1 MLVKDFPEC
10 FGSYKLYEIA
20 RDTMMHYARDIDV
33 QKMIDAIVAD
43 GATPADFLRKLAVHS
58 KRHVNASKAS
68 EMIMAIKEKISNL
81 IGVYVEPREV
91 RITKDGSET
100 IRVYVENK
108 MDAMF
113 KFKVGMQQ
121 LERETTSLLYDNV
134 KSFSYTKMVKAMP
147 IAAGATHV
155 FKFLI
160 KPDVFGIQDIYELK
174 KNSQVSI
181 MLGMQVAVDGVDG
194 QRTPLH
200 KIPVNIVKAKL

>member
-10 FGSYKLYEIA
+10 FGSYKIYEIV
-20 RDTMMHYARDIDV
+20 RDTMLHYARDVDV
-33 QKMIDAIVAD
+33 QRMIDAIVAD
-43 GATPADFLRKLAVHS
+43 SATPADFLRKLAVHS

-68 EMIMAIKEKISNL
+68 EMIMAIKDKVSAL

-113 KFKVGMQQ
+113 KFKVGIQQ
-121 LERETTSLLYDNV
+121 LERESTSLLHDSV
-134 KSFSYTKMVKAMP
+134 KAFSYTKMIKAMP
-147 IAAGATHV
+147 IEAGATHV

-174 KNSQVSI
+174 KNNIVSI

-194 QRTPLH
+194 QKTPLH

>member
-1 MLVKDFPEC
+1 MIKEFPEC
-10 FGSYKLYEIA
+10 FGSYKIYEIA
-20 RDTMMHYARDIDV
+20 RDTMLHYVRDIDV

-43 GATPADFLRKLAVHS
+43 GATPADFLRKLAIHS

-68 EMIMAIKEKISNL
+68 EMLMAIKDKISAL

-91 RITKDGSET
+91 KITKDGNET

-113 KFKVGMQQ
+113 KFKVGIQQ
-121 LERETTSLLYDNV
+121 LEKESTSLLYDSVRN
-134 KSFSYTKMVKAMP
+134 FTYTKMVKAMP

-155 FKFLI
+155 FKFVV
-160 KPDVFGIQDIYELK
+160 KPDVFGINDIYELK
-174 KNSQVSI
+174 KNNQLSI

-194 QRTPLH
+194 QKTLLH
-200 KIPVNIVKAKL
+200 KIPVSIVKAKI

>member
-10 FGSYKLYEIA
+10 FGSYKIYEIV
-20 RDTMMHYARDIDV
+20 RDTMLHYARDIDV
-33 QKMIDAIVAD
+33 QRMIDAIVAD

-68 EMIMAIKEKISNL
+68 EMIMAIKDKITSL

-100 IRVYVENK
+100 VRIYVENK

-121 LERETTSLLYDNV
+121 LERESTSLLHDNV
-134 KSFSYTKMVKAMP
+134 KNFSYTKMIKAMP
-147 IAAGATHV
+147 IEAGATHV

-174 KNSQVSI
+174 KNNQVSI

-194 QRTPLH
+194 QKTPLH